1 MLRTIYTSLL
11 RQSSASSGTI
21 QNVLQFKG
29 IRPLY
34 TIQAL
39 GIDAYCSQRMRVGTQ
54 FSRGPEMRERFFTRM
69 ESLLSDQNNEEIYA
83 EDLKTVLNLA
93 ENSDREIDIINKM
106 VEKYHSQHSIHLN
119 EGNKTNFIFGP
130 VIMRFFHHLN
140 KPRAA
145 LQLIQNPETMPIFDQ
160 FISYQILMDSLLN
173 NQMYEDVLA
182 VFSQVQER
190 NIKGAKFPKN
200 CFVLA
205 ATALYRMN
213 TAESLQKAE
222 SLLTESKKL
231 DVLPLRRVLT
241 YCAMLALKQNQ
252 PETALEML
260 SNSNQQN
267 YITVRNQKV
276 LALARLGN
284 FTDTIAILRSGVYSN
299 DQLSRQRTTLKDVMS
314 EVGRLLESSGQK
326 DYQLEFERVSK
337 LLRDGETITNQ
348 SLEELV
354 DLPIAKKDGGWTSPD
369 TSVNDMFQRSPGV
382 TNFKSNRSQSRK
394 RVPDRL
400 DLGEMD

>member
-1 MLRTIYTSLL
+1 
-11 RQSSASSGTI
+11 
-21 QNVLQFKG
+21 
-29 IRPLY
+29 
-34 TIQAL
+34 
-39 GIDAYCSQRMRVGTQ
+39 
-54 FSRGPEMRERFFTRM
+54 
-69 ESLLSDQNNEEIYA
+69 
-83 EDLKTVLNLA
+83 
-93 ENSDREIDIINKM
+93 
-106 VEKYHSQHSIHLN
+106 
-119 EGNKTNFIFGP
+119 
-130 VIMRFFHHLN
+130 
-140 KPRAA
+140 
-145 LQLIQNPETMPIFDQ
+145 
-160 FISYQILMDSLLN
+160 
-173 NQMYEDVLA
+173 
-182 VFSQVQER
+182 
-190 NIKGAKFPKN
+190 
-200 CFVLA
+200 
-205 ATALYRMN
+205 
-213 TAESLQKAE
+213 
-222 SLLTESKKL
+222 
-231 DVLPLRRVLT
+231 
-241 YCAMLALKQNQ
+241 MLALKQNQ